1 MDDTVDV
8 ALTGRFLRGLAKSA
22 DRPALSA
29 GGTTLTYRELHERAL
44 LLAGSLLAGLP
55 SRPAAI
61 GVLAGKG
68 PSAYVAVLAGLYT
81 GITMV
86 PLQPSFPAARTRQ
99 MIEASRVGALIAD
112 DDSLPA
118 LARLRDEGVDLPVL
132 FPPSGQPMPAV
143 PVDAASALA
152 EPVAVRGE
160 DTAYVLFT
168 SGSTGRPKGVPVTH
182 ANTHHYFGL
191 LDERYDFGPED
202 VFSQNFDLNF
212 DCAMFDLFCAW
223 GAGGTLTVPPPQAW
237 RDMPQFIEANRLT
250 VWFSTPSAIALI
262 RRMGGLT
269 PGAMPSLRWSF
280 FAGEAL
286 SCQDAGDWLVAAADS
301 TLENLY
307 GPTELTIT
315 VAAHRW
321 AGEDGLNGMVPI
333 GSVHGGHDVLLVGA
347 GGQDSPAEG
356 ELCIAGPQLTA
367 GYLDPG
373 DDVGR
378 FFDRDGRRFYRTGD
392 RVRRADGGEL
402 HYLGRN
408 DAQVQVLGVRVE
420 LAEVDAAVRTCPGVQ
435 DAVTVAVPAG
445 GSVELVVY
453 YTGEAVPPARLAAEA
468 RKSLPV
474 AIVPKRYVRLDEF
487 PLNPNRKIDRKQL
500 ALRAATPESHRL
512 APGHADPTPTP
523 TPSAPAGSSV
533 AGGPSPSARP
543 STPSDREPD
552 DEKDRGTP

>member
-1 MDDTVDV
+1 MDDTVDL
-8 ALTGRFLRGLAKSA
+8 ALSGRFLRGLAKSA
-22 DRPALSA
+22 DRPALLA
-29 GGTTLTYRELHERAL
+29 GGVSLTYQELHERAL
-44 LLAGSLLAGLP
+44 LLAGSLLAHLP

-68 PSAYVAVLAGLYT
+68 PSAYASVLAGLYT

-86 PLQPSFPAARTRQ
+86 PLQPAFPAARTRQ
-99 MIEASRVGALIAD
+99 MIEASGVGALIAD
-112 DDSLPA
+112 DGSLPA
-118 LARLRDEGVDLPVL
+118 LVGLREEGVDLPVL
-132 FPPSGQPMPAV
+132 FAPGGQPQPAV
-143 PVDAASALA
+143 PLAAGSALSA
-152 EPVAVRGE
+152 PVPVRGE

-223 GAGGTLTVPPPQAW
+223 GAGGTLVVPPPQAY
-237 RDMPQFIEANRLT
+237 RDMPGFIADQGLT
-250 VWFSTPSAIALI
+250 VWFSTPSAIALV
-262 RRMGGLT
+262 RRMGGLG
-269 PGAMPSLRWSF
+269 PASMPSLRWSF

-286 SCQDAGDWLVAAADS
+286 SCQDAGDWLAAAPES

-321 AGEDGLNGMVPI
+321 AGEDALNDMVPI
-333 GSVHGGHDVLLVGA
+333 GSVHGGHQVLLLDPSGE
-347 GGQDSPAEG
+347 DSAVEG

-373 DDVGR
+373 DDAGR
-378 FFDRDGRRFYRTGD
+378 FFDRGGRRYYRTGD

-402 HYLGRN
+402 LYLGRD

-420 LAEVDAAVRTCPGVQ
+420 LAEVDAAVRNCPGVQ
-435 DAVTVAVPAG
+435 DAVTVAVAAQ
-445 GSVELVVY
+445 GSVELAVF
-453 YTGEAVPPARLAAEA
+453 YTGEVVPPARLAGDL
-468 RKSLPV
+468 RKVLPV
-474 AIVPKRYVRLDEF
+474 AIVPKRYQHLSEF
-487 PLNPNRKIDRKQL
+487 PLNSNRKIDRKQL
-500 ALRAATPESHRL
+500 ARQAATTSE
-512 APGHADPTPTP
+512 
-523 TPSAPAGSSV
+523 
-533 AGGPSPSARP
+533 
-543 STPSDREPD
+543 
-552 DEKDRGTP
+552 